1 MKKFLKPLYIALA
14 AAFLA
19 CQTNDVIDQGP
30 AVTLALS
37 QPTITENGGIA
48 TITATLSASAQT
60 SVTVT
65 LRLSGTAVGNG
76 GDFDISTTTIAIP
89 AGNLTGT
96 AVITALDDTLQNG
109 NRTVVIEID
118 QVTGGRFAPQTLTLT
133 IEDDDV
139 PTVLNL
145 IFNEVL
151 YDPSNNAL
159 DGDANGDGVYAQAE
173 DEFLEIINLSSQ
185 PADISGFKVYDASA
199 LTAGTPRH
207 IFVAGTIIPPGKA
220 LVLFGG
226 GTPTGSFGG
235 AIVQTS
241 TTGDLNMNNAGDKV
255 HLHDASGVEVITF
268 DINGLSANPNESYT
282 RNPDI
287 TGSFEQHSDNT
298 VLLFSPGTKI
308 DGTPF

>member
-1 MKKFLKPLYIALA
+1 VKKFLKTFYIALA
-14 AAFLA
+14 AALLA
-19 CQTNDVIDQGP
+19 CQTNDVTDPGP

-37 QPTITENGGIA
+37 QPTISENGGIA

-60 SVTVT
+60 TVAVT

-96 AVITALDDTLQNG
+96 AVVTALDDTLQNG
-109 NRTVVIEID
+109 NRTVIIEIE
-118 QVTGGRFAPQTLTLT
+118 QVTGGRFTPQTLTLI

-151 YDPSNNAL
+151 YDPSNNGL
-159 DGDANGDGVYAQAE
+159 DGDANGDGVYVQAD

-185 PADISGFKVYDASA
+185 PADISGFKVYDELA
-199 LTAGTPRH
+199 LSSNTPRH
-207 IFVAGTIIPPGKA
+207 IFAAGTVIPPGKA

-241 TTGDLNMNNAGDKV
+241 TTGDMNLNNAGDKV
-255 HLHDASGVEVITF
+255 YLHDAAGVEVLTF

-287 TGSFEQHSDNT
+287 TGNFEQHSDNT
-298 VLLFSPGTKI
+298 TLLFSPGTKI